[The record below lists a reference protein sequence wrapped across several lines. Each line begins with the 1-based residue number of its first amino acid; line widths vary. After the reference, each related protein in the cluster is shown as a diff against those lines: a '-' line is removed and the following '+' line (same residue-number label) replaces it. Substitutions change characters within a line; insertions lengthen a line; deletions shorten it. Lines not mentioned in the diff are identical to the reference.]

1 MCCKYKKFGLL
12 KQDNKLKKTKKVV
25 WKAKDKQVQ
34 ELDGFVK
41 ANASL
46 SIVNSQDEEL
56 VMQIVIDSLLVTNKV
71 DYGGS
76 SRV

>member
-1 MCCKYKKFGLL
+1 M
-12 KQDNKLKKTKKVV
+12 
-25 WKAKDKQVQ
+25 Q
-34 ELDGFVK
+34 ESDGFVK

-46 SIVNSQDEEL
+46 PAVNSQDEEL
-56 VMQIVIDSLLVTNKV
+56 VMQSVIDSLLDTNKV